1 MSHLIV
7 SQNFVIRSLRLV
19 NGLENAVD
27 KAWTDFRTIFRFE
40 TDKAHRK
47 MKKLIRDLPDEE
59 RIEKVSEEITE
70 RVGEKSTEKVSKDT
84 FVKTKTGF
92 IDFSTLAGQARRLK
106 FFRDMNN
113 IYKEWNTNIRNQV
126 GSVTPG
132 AKLQEVSLGLK
143 NFKAGPLMMQW
154 RDEIVRK
161 ANEVV
166 SLLDDFEK
174 DEDDVKPI
182 RESLLEAFKR
192 RKRVRT
198 TGGVISARLTGRG
211 LPKRSKS
218 HSRATSIILRGLKD
232 VMSDQEKALLE
243 NTLRGLD
250 QLPRKHANQ
259 LPRVP
264 LL

>member
-1 MSHLIV
+1 MSHLVV

-19 NGLENAVD
+19 NGLENVVD
-27 KAWTDFRTIFRFE
+27 KAWSDFRTIFRFE

-59 RIEKVSEEITE
+59 RIEKVSE
-70 RVGEKSTEKVSKDT
+70 DT
-84 FVKTKTGF
+84 FVKAKTGF
-92 IDFSTLAGQARRLK
+92 VDFSTIAGQARRLK

-113 IYKEWNTNIRNQV
+113 IYKGWNTNIRNQV
-126 GSVTPG
+126 GSVTQG

-174 DEDDVKPI
+174 DDSGKDPI

-211 LPKRSKS
+211 
-218 HSRATSIILRGLKD
+218 IILSPG
-232 VMSDQEKALLE
+232 
-243 NTLRGLD
+243 
-250 QLPRKHANQ
+250 
-259 LPRVP
+259 
-264 LL
+264 